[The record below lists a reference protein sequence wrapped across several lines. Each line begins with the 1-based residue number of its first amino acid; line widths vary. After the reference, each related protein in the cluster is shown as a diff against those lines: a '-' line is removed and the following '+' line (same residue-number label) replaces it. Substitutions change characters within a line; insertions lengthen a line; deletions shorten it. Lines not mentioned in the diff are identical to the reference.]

1 MGVIA
6 EKLCGLCF
14 GNIHCAGNGF
24 FIKSRVMVADFY
36 VTNTSINSIRFQ
48 EYIDIRVSDNNYVKI
63 QEYYE

>member
-1 MGVIA
+1 
-6 EKLCGLCF
+6 
-14 GNIHCAGNGF
+14 
-24 FIKSRVMVADFY
+24 MVADFY